1 MSTPKKKKSSNRNS
15 LDNSTPLTHILDDDG
30 GVLVALF
37 PSQVRTNIRLVTPKS
52 TSIFLVF
59 FFFKD
64 VQCIG
69 YVSLRVLVGAVS
81 ASHYT
86 INASSASIALVAP
99 STAPPVEIVAVNAPS
114 SSVDDSLPDDVAT
127 LVQLLARR
135 VGKGGAVLLLQRPSE
150 IPPHIGANL
159 LRPSPLLL
167 RDLPVWATGVT
178 ATLGGQFW
186 FVNSSSAPAAALP
199 NEWQELFR
207 WIDNVASQSD
217 AMATVIVVGR
227 MGVGKSTLCRWLS
240 NRLLSAHSSVRWL
253 DSDPGQGEFVPPGV
267 VALHEF
273 DEPIFGD
280 ALTHERVIEFSTA
293 FFPGDADAGR
303 DPASLFAQLGALF
316 MAHGMRAPAPLV
328 VNTPGW
334 TTGIGYELLRCVVG
348 AAPQSGPLA
357 IVELVS
363 TDANEAARS
372 LSTQLLLDRPSA
384 VTFALPSLAAVNA
397 HNIGVTV
404 LAAER
409 RDVRLLRHLTGSLE
423 PDGWSLV
430 PLRRV
435 PFDAVRLSARDVAPH
450 ETLYA
455 LNGSVVGLCC
465 DAATYEPAAE
475 SYSVQLL
482 PCAPALA
489 QCVALGLVRGID
501 AERREL
507 FVYTAAPSEALARV
521 NTLVLGSVAVPAAH
535 MGVATLGGGVA
546 TTAPYVSLEALGAME
561 IGGAT
566 TQRRT
571 VPRASQM
578 KRRQ

>member
-1 MSTPKKKKSSNRNS
+1 M
-15 LDNSTPLTHILDDDG
+15 
-30 GVLVALF
+30 
-37 PSQVRTNIRLVTPKS
+37 
-52 TSIFLVF
+52 
-59 FFFKD
+59 
-64 VQCIG
+64 
-69 YVSLRVLVGAVS
+69 RVLVGAVS
-81 ASHYT
+81 ASHAT
-86 INASSASIALVAP
+86 INAASASITLAAP
-99 STAPPVEIVAVNAPS
+99 STAPPVEIVAMHASS

-135 VGKGGAVLLLQRPSE
+135 VGDGGAVLLLQRPSD
-150 IPPHIGANL
+150 IPPHIGTNL
-159 LRPSPLLL
+159 LLPSPVLL
-167 RDLPVWATGVT
+167 RDLPMWATGVT
-178 ATLGGQFW
+178 AALGGHFW
-186 FVNSSSAPAAALP
+186 FVNSTSSSAALP
-199 NEWQELFR
+199 NEWHELFR

-227 MGVGKSTLCRWLS
+227 LGVGKSTLCRWLT
-240 NRLLSAHSSVRWL
+240 NRLLRAHSSVRWL
-253 DSDPGQGEFVPPGV
+253 DSDPGQGEFMPPGV
-267 VALHEF
+267 VALHEV

-280 ALTHERVIEFSTA
+280 ALTHERATEFSTA
-293 FFPGDADAGR
+293 FFPGDSDAGR
-303 DPASLFAQLGALF
+303 DPASLFAQLSALF

-348 AAPQSGPLA
+348 AAPHSGPLA

-363 TDANEAARS
+363 ADANETARS
-372 LSTQLLLDRPSA
+372 LATQLLLDRPSA

-397 HNIGVTV
+397 QSIGVTV
-404 LAAER
+404 SASER

-423 PDGWSLV
+423 PDGWSSV

-450 ETLYA
+450 ETLHA

-465 DAATYEPAAE
+465 DAATYEPATEA
-475 SYSVQLL
+475 YVVQLL

-546 TTAPYVSLEALGAME
+546 ATAPYVSLEALGAME

-566 TQRRT
+566 SQRRT
-571 VPRASQM
+571 LPRASQV